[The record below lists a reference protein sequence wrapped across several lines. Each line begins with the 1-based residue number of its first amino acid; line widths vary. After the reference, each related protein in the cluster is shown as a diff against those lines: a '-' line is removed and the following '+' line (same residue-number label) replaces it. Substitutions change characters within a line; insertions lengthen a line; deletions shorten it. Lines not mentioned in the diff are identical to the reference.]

1 MVTPYRTILFAV
13 PLLWS
18 SLALAEP
25 ASPGRDGPVLSQQ
38 ELTAKHAKACDDHY
52 ARRGGE
58 LGYQEARFKL
68 TEPQKS
74 AFAKYRQDSLAAA
87 ETVRTACH
95 ADAPKVGAKPTVL
108 EREARKEAHLKL
120 ELQSLQETRPALEAF
135 YATLT
140 PDQKEIFD
148 QERHDTPHA
157 KDKTKGKSKPEST
170 K

>member
-1 MVTPYRTILFAV
+1 MVKPYRTILFAV

-25 ASPGRDGPVLSQQ
+25 ASPGRDEPVLSQQ
-38 ELTAKHAKACDDHY
+38 ELTARHAKACDDHY
-52 ARRGGE
+52 AKRGGE

-95 ADAPKVGAKPTVL
+95 ADAPKVGAKPTAL

-120 ELQSLQETRPALEAF
+120 DLQSLQETRPALEAF

-148 QERHDTPHA
+148 QDSHDTPPKA
-157 KDKTKGKSKPEST
+157 KGKGKATPPDSAK
-170 K
+170 